1 MDFRAGSGGGDES
14 SAFSSAGCGTEGFTA
29 RVCQRAT
36 KEVRKKPE
44 RIAGPTPRRRR
55 GITRIDGVT
64 RPGQNPRWGY
74 AGSALLVGLALA
86 GLKLFPRMTDVS
98 SALLLLLSVFLSAWI
113 WESGPGVLAAV
124 LATLGLNYFVF
135 PPLHT
140 FVIEDERNVAAVIVF
155 LISGLLIGRLSA
167 VGRERLR
174 QVEDERADL
183 ASLTQLSQAFFSD
196 TLRDSLP
203 EVAAERVRVALQA
216 QEVSIRLAGPGRTL
230 APGVPGSDFAAR
242 DDLAERVFRQGAA
255 VALESAAR
263 ETDIYL
269 PIPIG
274 VQRAGVL
281 VVRAMRSSER
291 MAQGCAVL
299 VGLALERER
308 LLRLE
313 LEAEETKV
321 SDRMKSTLLA
331 ALAHDLKTPVAAAR
345 GAIENW
351 ADEAG
356 PSEGSRLA
364 VEELRRLTR
373 RIGELM
379 DVVRLDSGVAR
390 PRREVVTAAAIVE
403 AALARFSDV
412 LSDNALNV
420 DVPDAD
426 LRVQVDPSQ
435 ITEALGHGLENAAR
449 YSPPGS
455 EIVVSAAA
463 LKGAVLLRVA
473 DLGPGIPASERDRVL
488 ERFVRLPSAA
498 LVSGTG
504 LGLSIARSL
513 VEINGGRLRLAES
526 AAGGTL
532 FEIELPGAAV

>member
-1 MDFRAGSGGGDES
+1 
-14 SAFSSAGCGTEGFTA
+14 
-29 RVCQRAT
+29 
-36 KEVRKKPE
+36 
-44 RIAGPTPRRRR
+44 
-55 GITRIDGVT
+55 
-64 RPGQNPRWGY
+64 
-74 AGSALLVGLALA
+74 
-86 GLKLFPRMTDVS
+86 
-98 SALLLLLSVFLSAWI
+98 
-113 WESGPGVLAAV
+113 
-124 LATLGLNYFVF
+124 
-135 PPLHT
+135 
-140 FVIEDERNVAAVIVF
+140 
-155 LISGLLIGRLSA
+155 
-167 VGRERLR
+167 
-174 QVEDERADL
+174 
-183 ASLTQLSQAFFSD
+183 
-196 TLRDSLP
+196 
-203 EVAAERVRVALQA
+203 
-216 QEVSIRLAGPGRTL
+216 
-230 APGVPGSDFAAR
+230 
-242 DDLAERVFRQGAA
+242 
-255 VALESAAR
+255 
-263 ETDIYL
+263 
-269 PIPIG
+269 
-274 VQRAGVL
+274 
-281 VVRAMRSSER
+281 
-291 MAQGCAVL
+291 
-299 VGLALERER
+299 
-308 LLRLE
+308 
-313 LEAEETKV
+313 
-321 SDRMKSTLLA
+321 
-331 ALAHDLKTPVAAAR
+331 
-345 GAIENW
+345 
-351 ADEAG
+351 
-356 PSEGSRLA
+356 
-364 VEELRRLTR
+364 
-373 RIGELM
+373 M

>member
-1 MDFRAGSGGGDES
+1 MAES
-14 SAFSSAGCGTEGFTA
+14 S
-29 RVCQRAT
+29 
-36 KEVRKKPE
+36 
-44 RIAGPTPRRRR
+44 RRRR
-55 GITRIDGVT
+55 GITRIDVVT
-64 RPGQNPRWGY
+64 RLGPNPWWGY
-74 AGSALLVGLALA
+74 AGSALLVGSTLVV
-86 GLKLFPRMTDVS
+86 LKLFPRMTDAS
-98 SALLLLLSVFLSAWI
+98 IALLLVLSVFLSAWL

-140 FVIEDERNVAAVIVF
+140 FSIQDEQNVAALVVF

-167 VGRERLR
+167 VSRERLR
-174 QVEDERADL
+174 LVEAERADL
-183 ASLTQLSQAFFSD
+183 SSLTQLSQAFFSD
-196 TLRDSLP
+196 TLRDSLL
-203 EVAAERVRVALQA
+203 EVATERLRTALQA
-216 QEVSIRLAGPGRTL
+216 QRVSIRLAGPGGTL
-230 APGVPGSDFAAR
+230 APGTPGPFSDHR
-242 DDLAERVFRQGAA
+242 QDLAERVFRQGAA
-255 VALESAAR
+255 VGLPSPLGG
-263 ETDIYL
+263 TDIYL
-269 PIPIG
+269 PIPVG

-281 VVRAMRSSER
+281 IARGMRSSDR

-299 VGLALERER
+299 LGLSLERER

-313 LEAEETKV
+313 LEAEETKL
-321 SDRMKSTLLA
+321 SDQMKSTLLA

-364 VEELRRLTR
+364 VEELQTLTR

-379 DVVRLDSGVAR
+379 DVVRLDSGAAR
-390 PRREVVTAAAIVE
+390 PRREIVTAAAIIE
-403 AALARFSDV
+403 AALARFSDA
-412 LSDNALNV
+412 LSKNPLTV
-420 DVPDAD
+420 DVPVEE

-455 EIVVSAAA
+455 EIAVSAAVSN
-463 LKGAVLLRVA
+463 GSVVLRVA
-473 DLGPGIPASERDRVL
+473 DRGPGIPWSDRKRVL
-488 ERFVRLPSAA
+488 ERFVRLPAA
-498 LVSGTG
+498 AAVPGTG

-513 VEINGGRLRLAES
+513 VELNGGRLRLAES

-532 FEIELPGAAV
+532 FEIELPGAET